1 MAKFTEAAVY
11 EAFGLGEQV
20 QELADPA
27 SEGVQPTGE
36 QAQELAD
43 PAGADNPSE
52 INSQSADNNQLEKNP
67 AQSLVQTPETD
78 GQELTPEQR
87 RQNAEQRR
95 QRERQAQ
102 QAATDQAVQT
112 ALQQERQRNEEQLA
126 AIFAGMNL
134 RNSATGE
141 PITTMEQ
148 FQQWQKQQR
157 EEQLQKDLKA
167 GKLTPEGLQGAISD
181 HPVVQQA
188 QQLIDHNAAQKRAQA
203 EAQARAQ
210 INADIAEIGKLDAS
224 ITSLEDLMKA
234 PYWND
239 LYAMTQKGYSLKDA
253 HFLLNHKRLEE
264 AKLEAARA
272 AGANNA
278 RGKDHMTGL
287 APARGGGNLSVP
299 ADELAVF
306 RAFNPNATDA
316 EIQAFYNNYK
326 KT

>member
-1 MAKFTEAAVY
+1 MAGITEAAVY

-20 QELADPA
+20 QEPADPA
-27 SEGVQPTGE
+27 NEGVQPTGE
-36 QAQELAD
+36 QVQELAD
-43 PAGADNPSE
+43 PALADNPSE
-52 INSQSADNNQLEKNP
+52 DNPQSVDNQPEGDPANNQ
-67 AQSLVQTPETD
+67 VQEPGTD
-78 GQELTPEQR
+78 GKSLTPEQR

-102 QAATDQAVQT
+102 QAATEQAVQE
-112 ALQQERQRNEEQLA
+112 ALQEERSKHETDMQSVFTKLGLVNT
-126 AIFAGMNL
+126 
-134 RNSATGE
+134 ATNE
-141 PITTMEQ
+141 PITNIEQ
-148 FQQWQKQQR
+148 FEAWQKQLR
-157 EEQLQKDLKA
+157 DAKLQKELQA

-188 QQLIDHNAAQKRAQA
+188 QQMLDRNAQQEQEQARAK
-203 EAQARAQ
+203 ARAQ
-210 INADIAEIGKLDAS
+210 IDADIAEIGKLDAS
-224 ITSLEDLMKA
+224 IGSLEDLMKA

-239 LYAMTQKGYSLKDA
+239 LYAMTQRGYSIKDA

-287 APARGGGNLSVP
+287 AHARGGGSITVP
-299 ADELAVF
+299 ADQLAVF

-316 EIQAFYNNYK
+316 EIQAFYNNYMK
-326 KT
+326 K